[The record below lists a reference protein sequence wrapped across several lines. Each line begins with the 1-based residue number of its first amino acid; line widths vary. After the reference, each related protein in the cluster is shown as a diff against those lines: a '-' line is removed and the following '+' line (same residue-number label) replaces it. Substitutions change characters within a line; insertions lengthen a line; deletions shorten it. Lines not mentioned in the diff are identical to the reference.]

1 MYFILSKRN
10 ILFIILSLI
19 LVVIFTLSCKA
30 FILANDNTNWGLSFN
45 NGAGKAPTGNATPE
59 YLKSFNAY
67 FIDSNIVTNNNNSNN
82 DNTNNTTQA
91 QKVYITFDAG
101 YEAGYMPKILESLK
115 KHNVKATFFVV
126 GTLIK
131 SNPELIKQIVA
142 DGHIVGNHTMTHP
155 NMSKMQT
162 MDDFKKEI
170 ETVETL
176 YKEVTGQDMPKYYRP
191 PQGIYSEKNL
201 QMANELG
208 YKTIFWSLAYVDWYK
223 DNQPTH
229 EEAFNKLLPRMHNGA
244 IILLHSTSKTN
255 SEILDELLTRLEND
269 GYTFGSLDELY

>member
-10 ILFIILSLI
+10 IVFIAFSLI
-19 LVVIFTLSCKA
+19 LVIIFTLCCKI

-45 NGAGKAPTGNATPE
+45 NGNGNAPTGNATSE
-59 YLKSFNAY
+59 YLKKFNAY
-67 FIDSNIVTNNNNSNN
+67 FMHNENKDTNAKSK
-82 DNTNNTTQA
+82 
-91 QKVYITFDAG
+91 KVYITFDAG
-101 YEAGYMPKILESLK
+101 YEAGYMPKILEALK

-126 GTLIK
+126 GSLIK
-131 SNPELIKQIVA
+131 SNPELIKQIAA
-142 DGHIVGNHTMTHP
+142 DGHIIGNHTMTHP

-170 ETVETL
+170 ETVEAL
-176 YKEVTGQDMPKYYRP
+176 YKEVTGEDMPKYYRP
-191 PQGIYSEKNL
+191 PQGIYNEKNL

-223 DNQPTH
+223 DKQPTK
-229 EEAFNKLLPRMHNGA
+229 EEAFSKLLPRIHNGA

-255 SEILDELLTRLEND
+255 SEILDEFLTKLDND
-269 GYTFGSLDELY
+269 GYTFGNLDELC